1 MWERVISYI
10 PQWQVFMQGFLAFVI
25 PFLIFKLF
33 NGLILEKKNNGK
45 IDMKEYTNQKE
56 VDQPSSQETV
66 ASLTGDFIKD
76 FERIKQELG
85 HNWDAHFRE
94 FHIGNTH
101 IRAAIVYLE
110 GLADKGQIEEH
121 ILTSMMER
129 FSDTSATAFTENG
142 NMHNLMK
149 NNIPIGDVLEE
160 STMQGIV
167 SKVLIGYTALFVD
180 GMPNALLLCTINGK
194 TRNIEE
200 PISEA
205 VVRGPR
211 VGFTERL
218 SDNTALLRQQ
228 GENQQLSI
236 IQMKVGKRV
245 KKELVIAYMDEI
257 VDPELVD
264 EVKNRIQTIDLD
276 NLLESGYIE
285 QLIEDNFLSPFTQ
298 VQNTER
304 PDRVYGALMEGRVA
318 IILDGTPFALIVP
331 VTINMLLQSPE
342 DYYERWFA
350 SSLIRLLRYLAAA
363 ITLFGPS
370 MYIAFVSFHQGLI
383 PTKLALSMMS
393 TREGVPFPALIEA
406 LIMEVAIEILRE
418 AGLRLPKPIGPTMGI
433 VGGLVIGEAAVQ
445 AGIVSPIMVIVVAL
459 TAISSFAIPQYN
471 AGITLRMLRFIAM
484 FFAAIF
490 GLYGVILFFLF
501 LGSHLVKL
509 KSFGVPYVS
518 PTVPYR
524 AGDWK
529 DFMVR
534 MPLMMMKRRPK
545 LLQPKDSVRKGEI
558 RGKENS
564 SHDYQSKR

>member
-1 MWERVISYI
+1 MWEKIISYI
-10 PQWQVFMQGFLAFVI
+10 PHWQVFMQGFLAFII

-33 NGLILEKKNNGK
+33 NGLILEKKKNGK

-66 ASLTGDFIKD
+66 DPLTGDFNKD
-76 FERIKQELG
+76 FERIKKEIG

-94 FHIGNTH
+94 FHIGNTD
-101 IRAAIVYLE
+101 IRASIVFLE
-110 GLADKGQIEEH
+110 GLADKMQIEEH
-121 ILTSMMER
+121 ILTSIMER
-129 FSDTSATAFTENG
+129 FSDTSASALTEKG
-142 NMHNLMK
+142 NLQNLMK

-160 STMQGIV
+160 STMQGTI
-167 SKVLIGYTALFVD
+167 SKVLTGYTALFVD

-236 IQMKVGKRV
+236 IQMAVGERV

-257 VDPELVD
+257 VDPELVE
-264 EVKNRIQTIDLD
+264 EVKKRIQTIDLD

-350 SSLIRLLRYLAAA
+350 SSLIRLLRYFAAG

-471 AGITLRMLRFIAM
+471 AGITLRMLRFVAM

-501 LGSHLVKL
+501 LCTHLVKL

-558 RGKENS
+558 RGKEAS
-564 SHDYQSKR
+564 SHDQQSKR

>member
-1 MWERVISYI
+1 MWENLISYM
-10 PQWQVFMQGFLAFVI
+10 PHWQVFMQGFVAFII

-33 NGLILEKKNNGK
+33 NGLLLEKKKNGK
-45 IDMKEYTNQKE
+45 IEMKEYTNQQE
-56 VDQPSSQETV
+56 SDQQFSQETV
-66 ASLTGDFIKD
+66 DQFIGDFNKD
-76 FERIKQELG
+76 FERMKKELG
-85 HNWDAHFRE
+85 HNWDVHFRE
-94 FHIGNTH
+94 FQIGATD
-101 IRAAIVYLE
+101 IRAAIIFLD
-110 GLADKGQIEEH
+110 GLADTEQINKH
-121 ILTSMMER
+121 ILNSIMER
-129 FSDTSATAFTENG
+129 FSNTSASFFTEG
-142 NMHNLMK
+142 DKLQSIMK
-149 NNIPIGDVLEE
+149 NNISIRDVLEE
-160 STMQGIV
+160 STVQGTV
-167 SKVLIGYTALFVD
+167 GKVLTGYTALFVD
-180 GMPNALLLCTINGK
+180 GMPNALMLCTINGK

-211 VGFTERL
+211 VGFTEKL

-236 IQMKVGKRV
+236 LQMEVGKRV
-245 KKELVIAYMDEI
+245 KKRLVIAYMDEI
-257 VDPELVD
+257 VDPELVE
-264 EVKNRIQTIDLD
+264 EVKKRIQKIDLD

-285 QLIEDNFLSPFTQ
+285 QLIEDNYLSPFTQ

-318 IILDGTPFALIVP
+318 ILLDGTPFALIVP

-342 DYYERWFA
+342 DYYERWLP
-350 SSLIRLLRYLAAA
+350 SSLIRLLRYLAAG
-363 ITLFGPS
+363 ITLFAPS
-370 MYIAFVSFHQGLI
+370 LYIAFVSFHQGLI
-383 PTKLALSMMS
+383 PTKLALSMMA

-471 AGITLRMLRFIAM
+471 AGITLRMLRFVAM
-484 FFAAIF
+484 ISAALF
-490 GLYGVILFFLF
+490 GLYGIILFFLF
-501 LGSHLVKL
+501 LCSHLVKL

-524 AGDWK
+524 VGDWK

-534 MPLMMMKRRPK
+534 MPLMTMKRRPK

-558 RGKENS
+558 RGKENY
-564 SHDYQSKR
+564 SHDHQSKR